1 MTSGRRHRADSKRAT
16 ASVAADRGTATRR
29 NTILCHS
36 ESRAT
41 TRLSGIL
48 GRHFAVANR
57 RCNGRSAQGVCVEL
71 EAARAAAAQGTAPQ
85 HGFSATGPG
94 RRQILGFHPP
104 PCLATYPIGGEANA
118 STFDEPGGTE
128 LLTSTRVV
136 RAMLIMVSTSAASGV
151 AGCALWMMTAGTGAV
166 LSVTQL
172 RFLTDFFV
180 FWIMSWL
187 PLRQSR
193 WLHQKVAEKRAT
205 PVVLNEGWRAH
216 GDL

>member
-1 MTSGRRHRADSKRAT
+1 
-16 ASVAADRGTATRR
+16 
-29 NTILCHS
+29 
-36 ESRAT
+36 
-41 TRLSGIL
+41 
-48 GRHFAVANR
+48 
-57 RCNGRSAQGVCVEL
+57 
-71 EAARAAAAQGTAPQ
+71 
-85 HGFSATGPG
+85 
-94 RRQILGFHPP
+94 
-104 PCLATYPIGGEANA
+104 
-118 STFDEPGGTE
+118 
-128 LLTSTRVV
+128 
-136 RAMLIMVSTSAASGV
+136 
-151 AGCALWMMTAGTGAV
+151 MMTAGTGAV

>member
-1 MTSGRRHRADSKRAT
+1 MSSGR
-16 ASVAADRGTATRR
+16 
-29 NTILCHS
+29 
-36 ESRAT
+36 
-41 TRLSGIL
+41 
-48 GRHFAVANR
+48 
-57 RCNGRSAQGVCVEL
+57 
-71 EAARAAAAQGTAPQ
+71 ARASAAQGTAPQ

-128 LLTSTRVV
+128 LLTSTRRRPRDVDHGIDISSE
-136 RAMLIMVSTSAASGV
+136 RCGRLRSLDDGGRY
-151 AGCALWMMTAGTGAV
+151 GCSFERDAT
-166 LSVTQL
+166 
-172 RFLTDFFV
+172 RFLTDFFA